1 MYKNWS
7 ITKGADAAPIFP
19 VEYKEWKWKK
29 GNIKS
34 DIENCSYKYT
44 PPPAI
49 RNWFSFF
56 LGGGGVLS
64 LLGKIFELQ
73 VYYAKPTHTPR
84 NRNFMTLGN
93 ALFFIIL
100 LVKIFYDF
108 CSICFRHHCLH
119 LYTNQIIY
127 SWRQKNISIEF
138 FQYPAYYSSFIHVIS
153 LDLRFSRI

>member
-19 VEYKEWKWKK
+19 VEYKEWKCKK

-44 PPPAI
+44 PPRDKELI
-49 RNWFSFF
+49 LFF
-56 LGGGGVLS
+56 WGGGVLS

-93 ALFFIIL
+93 ALFL
-100 LVKIFYDF
+100 LF
-108 CSICFRHHCLH
+108 CLSRFFMISVQFASDTTA
-119 LYTNQIIY
+119 YIY
-127 SWRQKNISIEF
+127 IPTK
-138 FQYPAYYSSFIHVIS
+138 SFIH
-153 LDLRFSRI
+153 DDRKT